1 MNENGWILLSRNLLK
16 WGWFDKSEMVH
27 LWIYLLLAANV
38 ESKKWHGVTVERG
51 QIVTGRKKLK
61 AATGIS
67 EQTIRTCLQRLQD
80 TGEITIKSTK
90 QYTLITICNYADYQD
105 YDPNNQPTTNQQSTN
120 NQPTTNQQL
129 TTTITINN
137 NNNSLSPTR
146 AREAET
152 RKNFFEGNPTPQPT
166 ALATATEEKEKSSA
180 QKEKDFTP
188 PTESQVKDFCQM
200 NGLMNVNPVGFVAYY
215 EAVGWA
221 INGRPM
227 KNWRAA
233 AVNWNEREKQRIYQQ
248 QKTSSNGNLNNRQER
263 ATRHASCEPRTDV
276 SADEF

>member
-1 MNENGWILLSRNLLK
+1 
-16 WGWFDKSEMVH
+16 
-27 LWIYLLLAANV
+27 
-38 ESKKWHGVTVERG
+38 VERG

-80 TGEITIKSTK
+80 TGAITIKSTK

-105 YDPNNQPTTNQQSTN
+105 YDPNNQPTINQQPTN

-129 TTTITINN
+129 TTTKQLTINN
-137 NNNSLSPTR
+137 NNNSLSPSR

-152 RKNFFEGNPTPQPT
+152 EKKFFEGNPTPQPT
-166 ALATATEEKEKSSA
+166 ALATAPEEKEKSSA

-200 NGLMNVNPVGFVAYY
+200 NGLMNVNPVVFVAYY

-233 AVNWNEREKQRIYQQ
+233 VVNWNEREKQRSYQQ